1 VRENVI
7 IAYRGGSYELGQ
19 WPQGYGIWRA
29 GTPQSEPLEWWPPTP
44 EGWSA
49 AWYRFA
55 AIETPGTISAAPPES
70 AQPAAGQPSA
80 GSPTA
85 PGGAGL
91 AAGPD
96 GAGFA
101 AGPGGPGGAGFAGGP
116 AGAGFAGGPAGAGFA
131 GGPGF
136 AAGPAGPAGPSA
148 AGGPGYAGGPAF
160 AAGSVGRPAVSVAAE
175 APPIGR
181 GRALV
186 AAGLL
191 ALGIVC
197 GIAGLFPSYVSGAS
211 LASDATDLVP
221 HLIYLAAWAAAAVLI
236 FRGGALARTGALL
249 GLGTGVVTFGL
260 FLADAGTPIAG
271 GASLLGAGLVLGIIG
286 WFFCTAGAAAALGRG
301 AAGFPRRAF
310 GREIAIVALLVAA
323 AVGAAISFAPS
334 WDSYLLRVATGASEK
349 VTAGYA
355 FANPGPVIAGDVVVM
370 VALVAV
376 VVVAA
381 LWRPA
386 RLGWALAA
394 GAVIPMV
401 AQAISALIQAGQP
414 VSPASFGYSPAVA
427 RAAGL
432 TISQGLTGWFWA
444 YCAFLLALIIGCG
457 WLAVSREQTALRPAG
472 LGRAAYPG
480 SVPFGGA
487 GPTAFPGAAPAA
499 HPSAAPAAQPSAA
512 PAPHPGTAAQPSAA
526 PMAYP
531 SAGPAAQPGYPAPD
545 GTAPSGGDTT
555 SGPDSSGYTGWV
567 PPGTAGTPPAYGPST
582 DNSA

>member
-70 AQPAAGQPSA
+70 AQPAAGQPGA

-85 PGGAGL
+85 SAGPGFAGGPGE
-91 AAGPD
+91 AGFAGGPD
-96 GAGFA
+96 GPGFAGGPAEAGFA
-101 AGPGGPGGAGFAGGP
+101 GGPGGPGFAAGPGGAGFAGGP
-116 AGAGFAGGPAGAGFA
+116 G
-131 GGPGF
+131 
-136 AAGPAGPAGPSA
+136 A
-148 AGGPGYAGGPAF
+148 AGGPGYAAGPAF
-160 AAGSVGRPAVSVAAE
+160 AAGSLGRPAETVAAE

-197 GIAGLFPSYVSGAS
+197 GIAGLFPTYVSGAS
-211 LASDATDLVP
+211 LASDSADLVP

-236 FRGGALARTGALL
+236 FRGGPLARIGALL

-271 GASLLGAGLVLGIIG
+271 GASLLGAGLVLGFLG
-286 WFFCTAGAAAALGRG
+286 WFFCTAGSAAALGRG

-334 WDSYLLRVATGASEK
+334 WDSYLLRVATGASER

-355 FANPGPVIAGDVVVM
+355 FANPGPVIAGDVAVM
-370 VALVAV
+370 VALVAA

-394 GAVIPMV
+394 GAVIPMA

-414 VSPASFGYSPAVA
+414 VSPALFGYSAAVA

-444 YCAFLLALIIGCG
+444 YCAFLVALIIGCG

-487 GPTAFPGAAPAA
+487 GPAAFPGAAPAA
-499 HPSAAPAAQPSAA
+499 HPSAAPVAQPSAA
-512 PAPHPGTAAQPSAA
+512 PAPHPGTAAHPSAA

-545 GTAPSGGDTT
+545 AAAPSGGTTT
-555 SGPDSSGYTGWV
+555 SGPDSSAYTGWV
-567 PPGTAGTPPAYGPST
+567 PPGTPGTPPAYGSST

>member
-7 IAYRGGSYELGQ
+7 IAYRGVSYELGQ

-55 AIETPGTISAAPPES
+55 AIEAPGTISAAPPES
-70 AQPAAGQPSA
+70 AQPAAGQPAAGQPAA
-80 GSPTA
+80 GSATA
-85 PGGAGL
+85 P
-91 AAGPD
+91 AGP
-96 GAGFA
+96 
-101 AGPGGPGGAGFAGGP
+101 GFAGGP
-116 AGAGFAGGPAGAGFA
+116 AGPGFAGGPSGAGFA
-131 GGPGF
+131 VGPAGPGF
-136 AAGPAGPAGPSA
+136 AAGPGTAGAPGSA
-148 AGGPGYAGGPAF
+148 AGPPF
-160 AAGSVGRPAVSVAAE
+160 AAGSFGRPAVPVAAE

-191 ALGIVC
+191 ALGVIC
-197 GIAGLFPSYVSGAS
+197 GIAGLFPSYLSGAS
-211 LASDATDLVP
+211 LASDAANLVP
-221 HLIYLAAWAAAAVLI
+221 HLIYLAAWVAAAVLI
-236 FRGGALARTGALL
+236 FRGGPLARTGSLL

-260 FLADAGTPIAG
+260 FLADVGTPIAG

-286 WFFCTAGAAAALGRG
+286 WIFCTAGSAAALGRG

-310 GREIAIVALLVAA
+310 GREIAVVALLIAA

-334 WDSYLLRVATGASEK
+334 WDSYFLRVATGASER

-401 AQAISALIQAGQP
+401 AQAISAVIQAGQP

-444 YCAFLLALIIGCG
+444 YCAFLAALVIGCG
-457 WLAVSREQTALRPAG
+457 WLAVTREQTALRPAG
-472 LGRAAYPG
+472 PGRAAYPG
-480 SVPFGGA
+480 SVPVGGPA
-487 GPTAFPGAAPAA
+487 PAAFAGAAPAA
-499 HPSAAPAAQPSAA
+499 HPSTAPAHPSAA
-512 PAPHPGTAAQPSAA
+512 PTAHPNAV

-531 SAGPAAQPGYPAPD
+531 TAGPAAQPAYPAPD
-545 GTAPSGGDTT
+545 AATPGEGGPA
-555 SGPDSSGYTGWV
+555 SGPDSSAHTAWA
-567 PPGTAGTPPAYGPST
+567 PPGAAGTPPAYGSPT
-582 DNSA
+582 DNGA